1 MRQGKDMD
9 ITFKT
14 PEGRFN
20 YRVCAMIINDGRI
33 LAMKDEVSPYYYLPG
48 GRVQLHEA
56 ADDAVLREVREE
68 LGVEAKILRPVWLNQ
83 GFFTEDVTAERFHEV
98 CLYYLMDISHTDIL
112 SRGATFTCREGS
124 RTHRYTWLPFAQLET
139 EYFYPKFLKKKI
151 FFLPD
156 TLTVQAE
163 YE

>member
-1 MRQGKDMD
+1 MD

-20 YRVCAMIINDGRI
+20 YRVCAMILQEGKI
-33 LAMKDEVSPYYYLPG
+33 LAMKDQVSPYYYLPG

-68 LGVEAKILRPVWLNQ
+68 LGVDARIVRPLWLNQ
-83 GFFTEDVTAERFHEV
+83 GFFQEDVTGERFHEV
-98 CLYYLMDISHTDIL
+98 CLYYLMDISETDIL
-112 SRGATFTCREGS
+112 SRGETFTCREGS
-124 RTHRYTWLPFAQLET
+124 RTHTYTWLPFESLEGA
-139 EYFYPKFLKKKI
+139 YFYPKFLKKKI
-151 FFLPD
+151 FHLPEQ
-156 TLTVQAE
+156 LTVQAE